1 MKPCEEIAKF
11 IAVAAGKGK
20 LAGFHL
26 SLSAERHFTK
36 LLTKQKAGILSAEE
50 NEELQLLVKL
60 DHVMSLDKAFA
71 TLRIKDP
78 IR

>member
-11 IAVAAGKGK
+11 IAEAAGKEK
-20 LAGFHL
+20 LAGFHP
-26 SLSAERHFTK
+26 SLSAARHLTK
-36 LLTKQKAGILSAEE
+36 LLTKQKAGILSAKE

-60 DHVMSLDKAFA
+60 DHVMSLAKAFA

-78 IR
+78 I